1 MAKGQTKK
9 VPVKVQAK
17 VQPKIKTEVQAD
29 NMIFALDIGTR
40 SIIGMVGVVEE
51 DKVKIIA
58 IEKEEH
64 TERAMVDGQIENIE
78 KVSTLAKKVKKRLE
92 DKVHAKLKRVSVA
105 AAGRALRTSRV
116 DYEMVLQGPQIID
129 DEVINRLEAG
139 AISKAEAQFDAEN
152 EAQEDT
158 RRFYLVGYTVCQY
171 YLDQYMI
178 SSLKDHR
185 GKHIKVDLI
194 ATFLPSEVV
203 ESLYTTMNKIGLEVA
218 SITLEPIAA
227 INAAIPENLRLLNLV
242 IVDIGAGT
250 SDIAACTGGSVT
262 GYTMATIAGDEI
274 TESIMKE
281 FLVDFMTAEN
291 MKAQIEQQEEV
302 VFTDILGFE
311 RKCSREEI
319 FRCIQGMS
327 ESLCMEIAEKVLEV
341 NGSAPS
347 ALFLAGGGS
356 KLAGLRDGLTA
367 ALEMDQNRVAIAGN
381 NFRTNAFSDEYDLNN
396 PEYATPLGIAIS
408 SGLNMIN
415 DSFRVTLNEKSA
427 KLFRSGSFTVMNL
440 LMMNGYGFQD
450 MLGRSGASVS
460 VRINGKRKVFYGMA
474 AQPASLFINK
484 KEGRLSDIVRAGDH
498 IEFVPAVQGL
508 SAKPC
513 VRDVEGAA
521 ECLELTL
528 NGQPADLE
536 TPLKNGDIILMML
549 SDEQLAARKRE
560 AEKKAAEE
568 AAEARAKQEEDL
580 GEAGDEI
587 ESEDGSDAEY
597 EIAAED
603 GSNAE
608 REVEAEYASEAEDG
622 TEAEHALKAGYE
634 TGTEHVTETEYV
646 STAEQE
652 IVAGY
657 ESASE
662 HEIIMGDEPE
672 AEHEIS
678 IEHEPE
684 AGQETAAGHVSKVEH
699 EIAAGH
705 VLEAGQETTAG
716 HVSETEHEIGTEYV
730 PEAEHKIETEH
741 ISEADNIPEVQS
753 ISKMENIPDTES
765 VSKTGHISEAGN
777 PAAGKMEPVKEEIP
791 VSEVESASAMN
802 SVREAKQDL
811 SEKETAQETLPIE
824 SMHEELSNAQSEPM
838 PTEPQSIPTEPHS
851 ISEPMS
857 IEPQSVPSELMLIEP
872 QSIPSKPMTIES
884 QSIPSEPMTIESQ
897 SVPSEQMPMEPQSI
911 PSDPM
916 PEEMQSTQP
925 KPMSSDPQSLQPES
939 MTEELLASQAEPMAE
954 ETWNPQIRLSETGQ
968 GSEILSVPG
977 EGYRQQP
984 KQGTAAKPTPQS
996 GQAAGEMRSLADRLY
1011 DGDEKSL
1018 VQGTLNLESE
1028 TDDMSA
1034 ASAVPPKR
1042 NHTQRSIF
1050 SAKERTSKFPS
1061 IKEALAS
1068 KGFSTAKEPAALRGY
1083 SPVKESNVPRESV
1096 RPKEPAQ
1103 PKEPAIPGAPAQS
1116 RESAMAGA
1124 PVQPK
1129 ESSIPGVSA
1138 QPKESA
1144 MSGGASQPE
1153 GTMMQKDA
1161 STYRLGGVRKT
1172 PLRNMSAGT
1181 GTIPSPGSA
1190 PSSRSGTILF
1200 YLNDAPLRLPLKKD
1214 GDSYYLMDMIEYSGI
1229 DLKQPK
1235 GRVTLSVN
1243 GEPGTFMQKLFERDI
1258 IRIVEEV

>member
-9 VPVKVQAK
+9 VPVKVQAKVQPK

-568 AAEARAKQEEDL
+568 AEEAQAKQEEDL
-580 GEAGDEI
+580 EEAGNET
-587 ESEDGSDAEY
+587 EAEDGSDAEY
-597 EIAAED
+597 EIAAEG
-603 GSNAE
+603 GSEAE
-608 REVEAEYASEAEDG
+608 REIDTGYVSEVEDEPEAER
-622 TEAEHALKAGYE
+622 ALKAGYE
-634 TGTEHVTETEYV
+634 NGTEHGSEADETDAGHVSIADETVTGHVSEVEYGTDAGHV
-646 STAEQE
+646 STAEHKIDMGHVSDAEQE
-652 IVAGY
+652 IAAGY

-662 HEIIMGDEPE
+662 HKIIVGDEPE

-678 IEHEPE
+678 IEHVPE
-684 AGQETAAGHVSKVEH
+684 AGH
-699 EIAAGH
+699 
-705 VLEAGQETTAG
+705 ETTAG
-716 HVSETEHEIGTEYV
+716 HVSETEPEIGTEYV
-730 PEAEHKIETEH
+730 LEAEHKIETEH
-741 ISEADNIPEVQS
+741 ISEADNIPEAQS
-753 ISKMENIPDTES
+753 ISKNENTPDTERA
-765 VSKTGHISEAGN
+765 SKTGHISEAGN
-777 PAAGKMEPVKEEIP
+777 PAAGKMEPAKEEIP
-791 VSEVESASAMN
+791 VSEVGSASAMN
-802 SVREAKQDL
+802 SVRAAKQNL
-811 SEKETAQETLPIE
+811 SEKENAQETLTIE
-824 SMHEELSNAQSEPM
+824 PMQEELSNAQGEPM
-838 PTEPQSIPTEPHS
+838 PTELHSVLTEPM
-851 ISEPMS
+851 PM
-857 IEPQSVPSELMLIEP
+857 EPQSVPSEP
-872 QSIPSKPMTIES
+872 
-884 QSIPSEPMTIESQ
+884 
-897 SVPSEQMPMEPQSI
+897 MPMEPQSI
-911 PSDPM
+911 PSEPM
-916 PEEMQSTQP
+916 PEDLQSTHTQSKAMP
-925 KPMSSDPQSLQPES
+925 AEPQSVQPES

-968 GSEILSVPG
+968 GSETLSAPG

-984 KQGTAAKPTPQS
+984 EQGTAAKPTPQS
-996 GQAAGEMRSLADRLY
+996 GQAAGEMRSLADQLY

-1028 TDDMSA
+1028 TDSMSA
-1034 ASAVPPKR
+1034 ANAVPPKR

-1096 RPKEPAQ
+1096 Q
-1103 PKEPAIPGAPAQS
+1103 PKEPAIPGAPTQS
-1116 RESAMAGA
+1116 REPAMAGA
-1124 PVQPK
+1124 PVRPK
-1129 ESSIPGVSA
+1129 ESAIPGAPA
-1138 QPKESA
+1138 QSREPA

-1172 PLRNMSAGT
+1172 PPRNMSAKT

-1190 PSSRSGTILF
+1190 PSSGSGTILF